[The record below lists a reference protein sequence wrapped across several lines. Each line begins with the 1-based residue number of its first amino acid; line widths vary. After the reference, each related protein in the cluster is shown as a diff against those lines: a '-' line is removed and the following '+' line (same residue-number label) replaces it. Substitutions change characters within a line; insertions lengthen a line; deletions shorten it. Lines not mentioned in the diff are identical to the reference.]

1 MELEITIYIWF
12 GLGFRF
18 YFFSFSFFSLLTLLD
33 VVCNSKFLHGGY
45 SRVCS
50 EVTGLIFIFVSFH
63 FSFCF
68 SLIFTWG
75 FCAADFTATQMF

>member
-1 MELEITIYIWF
+1 MELEIPIYIYIYGFDW
-12 GLGFRF
+12 GLGFT
-18 YFFSFSFFSLLTLLD
+18 SFLFFSLLTLLD

-50 EVTGLIFIFVSFH
+50 EVTGLIFIFVSFR

-68 SLIFTWG
+68 GLIFTWG
-75 FCAADFTATQMF
+75 FCAADFTAT